1 MSEVSHPP
9 TEQTTEQ
16 TTEQIVEHPLENVF
30 KKLKYL
36 VESLELELE
45 VAPHDY
51 EAHQDLLRRT
61 VKAAESGLQI
71 PDEAWPDSEKDVS
84 REPKELTKEE
94 LEFLESSDIWETYG
108 EIGQEIDVDAINRC
122 LKKYGFT
129 HQVSFEDS
137 PEV

>member
-1 MSEVSHPP
+1 MSEVSHSP
-9 TEQTTEQ
+9 TEQIAT
-16 TTEQIVEHPLENVF
+16 HPLENVF
-30 KKLKYL
+30 EKLKYL
-36 VESLELELE
+36 VESMELELE

-51 EAHQDLLRRT
+51 KAHQDLLRRT
-61 VKAAESGLQI
+61 IKAAESGLQI
-71 PDEAWPDSEKDVS
+71 PDEAWPDSEKNIS

-94 LEFLESSDIWETYG
+94 LEFLESSDTWITEM

-129 HQVSFEDS
+129 QQVSFEES

>member
-1 MSEVSHPP
+1 MSEVSHAP
-9 TEQTTEQ
+9 TEQ
-16 TTEQIVEHPLENVF
+16 IAKHPLENVF
-30 KKLKYL
+30 EKLKYL
-36 VESLELELE
+36 VESMELELE

-51 EAHQDLLRRT
+51 KAHQDLLRRT
-61 VKAAESGLQI
+61 IKAAESGLQI
-71 PDEAWPDSEKDVS
+71 PDEAWPDSEKNIS

-94 LEFLESSDIWETYG
+94 LEFLESSDTWITEM

-129 HQVSFEDS
+129 QQVSFEES